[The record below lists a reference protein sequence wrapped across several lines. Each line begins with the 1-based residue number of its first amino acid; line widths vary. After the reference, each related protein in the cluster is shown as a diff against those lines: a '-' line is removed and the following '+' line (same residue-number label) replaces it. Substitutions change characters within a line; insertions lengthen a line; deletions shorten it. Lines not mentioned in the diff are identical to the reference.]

1 MLMRLKMNSEIEIWI
16 ENRIEQIIDDQ
27 IKEAKLTNNAK
38 KRLLNKI
45 IHKDTKTLSGI
56 HKAKR
61 YGNVEKQS
69 LKAGNNK
76 VIAKVGTTS
85 SQ

>member
-1 MLMRLKMNSEIEIWI
+1 MNSEIEIWL
-16 ENRIEQIIDDQ
+16 ENRIELIIDAQ

-45 IHKDTKTLSGI
+45 IHKNTKTPSGI

-85 SQ
+85 SQK